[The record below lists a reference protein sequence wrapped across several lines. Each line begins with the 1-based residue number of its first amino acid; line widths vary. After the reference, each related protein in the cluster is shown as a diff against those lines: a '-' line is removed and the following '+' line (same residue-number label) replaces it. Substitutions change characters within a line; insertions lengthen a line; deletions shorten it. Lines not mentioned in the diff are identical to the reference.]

1 MINAV
6 GNRMTT
12 EIRRQSNLAQAI
24 SDSQTQVSTGKRLQT
39 ASDDPVAS
47 SRLAIL
53 RQSNAND
60 AAWAKNISLAASLSA
75 QADNMLKSASDL
87 IGRAKELLLAGA
99 SSSVSPTDRTTM
111 ALELRDIAGE
121 LDRFQ
126 ATTSVTG
133 DRLFADVQPLRMRID
148 SDVTIIAVPGRP
160 ELFEVGGINVSD
172 LVRSAASALETGDSV
187 LISASLTAIDGGI
200 SQIAD
205 SAAKVG
211 LRAAQIDR
219 VNESHL
225 TRKIT
230 REAERAALED
240 TDLSQAL
247 ATLNAQTITLEAAQ
261 AAFARI
267 NRRTLFD
274 ILS

>member
-12 EIRRQSNLAQAI
+12 EIRRQSNLARAI
-24 SDSQTQVSTGKRLQT
+24 SDSQSQISTGKRLQT
-39 ASDDPVAS
+39 AADDPVAS

-75 QADNMLKSASDL
+75 QADNTLKSASDL
-87 IGRAKELLLAGA
+87 MGRAKELLLAGA
-99 SSSVSPTDRTTM
+99 SSSVSSSDRATM

-121 LDRFQ
+121 LDGFQ
-126 ATTSVTG
+126 ATTSLSG
-133 DRLFADVQPLRMRID
+133 DRLFADVQPLAMRID
-148 SDVTIIAVPGRP
+148 KDVTTIAVPGRA
-160 ELFEVGGINVSD
+160 EIFDVGGVNVSD
-172 LVRSAASALETGDSV
+172 LVRSAASALETGNGA
-187 LISASLTAIDGGI
+187 LISVSLSAIDDGI

-225 TRKIT
+225 ARKIE

-240 TDLSQAL
+240 TDLSQAI
-247 ATLNAQTITLEAAQ
+247 ASLNAQTITLEAAQ